1 MMRKKIPNTRSTIT
15 NEKSY
20 INVLNMHAKAQ
31 NKAIVQDASF
41 AYVYTY
47 GINDNS

>member
-1 MMRKKIPNTRSTIT
+1 MVREKTPNTRSIIT

-20 INVLNMHAKAQ
+20 INVLDMHAKAQ

-41 AYVYTY
+41 AYVYTC